1 MKCVQLLE
9 SWFREPAVTGLES
22 NYQLHL
28 VRILFEDILLS
39 KVLSVGIK
47 VFLSLAFSSRT
58 MELTC

>member
-28 VRILFEDILLS
+28 VRILFEDIVLS
-39 KVLSVGIK
+39 KVLSVGI
-47 VFLSLAFSSRT
+47 
-58 MELTC
+58 